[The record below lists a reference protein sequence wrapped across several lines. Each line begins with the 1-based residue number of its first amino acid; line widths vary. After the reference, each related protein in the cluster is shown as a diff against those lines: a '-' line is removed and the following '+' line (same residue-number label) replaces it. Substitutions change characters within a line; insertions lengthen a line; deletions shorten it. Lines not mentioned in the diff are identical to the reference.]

1 MSDPTQA
8 QTGRPDRP
16 LFDDSEL
23 EKIAELAAEKAIK
36 KLTNHVYQ
44 EVGKSVISKFVLRCR
59 CLFAGAISLAEI
71 EGGDL
76 MLPIVAGLLAQGLN
90 LVGNAVLAK
99 GKEWVE
105 EKTGVKLAPDMPPEE
120 LAKLRQFELEH
131 EEELQRL
138 QLEENRLT
146 YEDTKSARDMNTRIN
161 ESADATWLSKNVPAI
176 LALVVIVGGGIVLT
190 TTSQADVRT
199 AVVGLMTLVLG
210 FYFGT
215 SSSSRNK
222 DVTIERL
229 TGGAK

>member
-1 MSDPTQA
+1 
-8 QTGRPDRP
+8 
-16 LFDDSEL
+16 
-23 EKIAELAAEKAIK
+23 
-36 KLTNHVYQ
+36 
-44 EVGKSVISKFVLRCR
+44 
-59 CLFAGAISLAEI
+59 
-71 EGGDL
+71 
-76 MLPIVAGLLAQGLN
+76 MLPVVAGLLAQGLN

-120 LAKLRQFELEH
+120 LTKLRQYELEH

-161 ESADATWLSKNVPAI
+161 ESSNATWLSKNIPAI
-176 LALVVIVGGGIVLT
+176 LALVVVVGGGITLT

-222 DVTIERL
+222 DATIERL
-229 TGGAK
+229 TGSTR

>member
-1 MSDPTQA
+1 
-8 QTGRPDRP
+8 
-16 LFDDSEL
+16 
-23 EKIAELAAEKAIK
+23 
-36 KLTNHVYQ
+36 
-44 EVGKSVISKFVLRCR
+44 
-59 CLFAGAISLAEI
+59 
-71 EGGDL
+71 

-120 LAKLRQFELEH
+120 LTKLRQFELEH

-161 ESADATWLSKNVPAI
+161 ESANATWLSKNVPAI
-176 LALVVIVGGGIVLT
+176 LALTVVIGGGIVLT
-190 TTSQADVRT
+190 TTGQADVRT

-222 DVTIERL
+222 DATIERL

>member
-1 MSDPTQA
+1 
-8 QTGRPDRP
+8 
-16 LFDDSEL
+16 
-23 EKIAELAAEKAIK
+23 
-36 KLTNHVYQ
+36 
-44 EVGKSVISKFVLRCR
+44 
-59 CLFAGAISLAEI
+59 
-71 EGGDL
+71 

>member
-1 MSDPTQA
+1 
-8 QTGRPDRP
+8 
-16 LFDDSEL
+16 
-23 EKIAELAAEKAIK
+23 
-36 KLTNHVYQ
+36 
-44 EVGKSVISKFVLRCR
+44 
-59 CLFAGAISLAEI
+59 
-71 EGGDL
+71 

-105 EKTGVKLAPDMPPEE
+105 EKTGVKLAPDMSPEE
-120 LAKLRQFELEH
+120 LAKLRQYELEH

-161 ESADATWLSKNVPAI
+161 ESSNATWLSKNIPAI
-176 LALVVIVGGGIVLT
+176 LALVVVVGGGVVLT
-190 TTSQADVRT
+190 TTNQADVRT

-215 SSSSRNK
+215 SSSSRSK
-222 DVTIERL
+222 DATIERL
-229 TGGAK
+229 AGV